1 MVQRRGPMALS
12 QDSKTPALLLS
23 SSQELN
29 SIMSWTNASQLGLAP
44 SPSEYIRSPPFH
56 PWGPLA
62 LLPQMWCWAYGAW
75 LDAQR
80 HHWFQALG
88 PCREACACTHTH
100 THTHTHKWEQEAS
113 SGVHYTYHQ
122 PKKDEQQPQKWEAP
136 HDSWNNS
143 PLIRIDIAAATRL
156 IVFFLEQC
164 WKSLKRQ

>member
-29 SIMSWTNASQLGLAP
+29 SITSGTNASQLGLAP

-88 PCREACACTHTH
+88 LCREACACAHTHTH
-100 THTHTHKWEQEAS
+100 THTHTNGSKRLPLVCITHTISQKKMS
-113 SGVHYTYHQ
+113 NNHRSGRLHM
-122 PKKDEQQPQKWEAP
+122 
-136 HDSWNNS
+136 
-143 PLIRIDIAAATRL
+143 IAETTHP
-156 IVFFLEQC
+156 
-164 WKSLKRQ
+164 S